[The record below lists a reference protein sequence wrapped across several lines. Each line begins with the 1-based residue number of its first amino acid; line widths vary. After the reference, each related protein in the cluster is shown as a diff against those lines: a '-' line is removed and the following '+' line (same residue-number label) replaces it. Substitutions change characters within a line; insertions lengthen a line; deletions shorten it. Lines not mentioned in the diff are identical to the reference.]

1 MVPDAGALRLF
12 VLKGRLALRANAL
25 MPGIAGSARQFDVMD
40 CSVTAE
46 MASDRKIV
54 NGTNVGCFHFLLL
67 ALLHSE
73 FSPSTRW
80 PDSGPHTRRTFQDSE
95 ILPTINVF
103 DALPSKFL
111 RKFLR
116 AARHENRLAMRD
128 ASRDPL
134 TGTRRRARRMIR
146 SPAE

>member
-40 CSVTAE
+40 CSITAE
-46 MASDRKIV
+46 MASDGKIV
-54 NGTNVGCFHFLLL
+54 NGTNVSCFHFLPL

-73 FSPSTRW
+73 ISPSTRW

-95 ILPTINVF
+95 IFPTINVF
-103 DALPSKFL
+103 DALPPKFL
-111 RKFLR
+111 RKFLLPFPATDGTR
-116 AARHENRLAMRD
+116 CATLPEIRLAG
-128 ASRDPL
+128 A
-134 TGTRRRARRMIR
+134 RRRARHVLR